1 MQTLPVN
8 PHSTSAKPTIIGG
21 MDQKE
26 IDAELMKG
34 IKSLENAEIYT
45 VNEIDELLKQKFDI

>member
-8 PHSTSAKPTIIGG
+8 PHSTSATPTINGG

>member
-45 VNEIDELLKQKFDI
+45 VNETMSF